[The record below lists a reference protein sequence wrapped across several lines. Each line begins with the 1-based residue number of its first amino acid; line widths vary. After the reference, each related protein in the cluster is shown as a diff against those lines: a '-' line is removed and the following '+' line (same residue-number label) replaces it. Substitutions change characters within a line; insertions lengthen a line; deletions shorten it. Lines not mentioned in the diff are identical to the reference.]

1 MNIEPGFSKEALDTA
16 VPAEDDDAMARKRK
30 MIVIG
35 AVILFVLVVAW
46 MFMRG
51 GGEPAATPEAPPR
64 VTVIVPGAT
73 QVARTLSA
81 TGTLAARR
89 EMPVGVAGEGGSIA
103 RVYVDAG
110 DWVRA
115 GQTLAMIDS
124 SVQVQEAAQLR
135 AQISAARAD
144 AQLAEAQLKRASAL
158 VSRGFV
164 SRADVDQ
171 RTATRD
177 AARARVAVAQAQ
189 LGEVNARIGRLA
201 IRAPSAG
208 LVLTREVEPGQVVA
222 PTAGVLFRLAK
233 DGEMELR
240 AKLAENDLA
249 RLKVGDGA
257 EVRPVGSAETY
268 SGRIWQIAPV
278 ISNETRQGEARIA
291 LAYNKALRPGGFA
304 SAELHT
310 GNTLAPML
318 PESAVQ
324 SDEQGN
330 FVYVVGPDKKV
341 VRRNVKVGDVT
352 AKGLPILSGL
362 TGKEQIVL
370 SAGAFLSPGDE
381 VVPIR
386 NQPAK

>member
-1 MNIEPGFSKEALDTA
+1 MNIEPGFSKEVLDTA
-16 VPAEDDDAMARKRK
+16 VPAEDEAAMARKRK
-30 MIVIG
+30 MTIVG
-35 AVILFVLVVAW
+35 AVVLLVLVVAW
-46 MFMRG
+46 LFLRG

-73 QVARTLSA
+73 KVVRTLSA

-115 GQTLAMIDS
+115 GQTLATIDS

-135 AQISAARAD
+135 AQIAAARAD
-144 AQLAEAQLKRASAL
+144 ADLAEAQLKRASAL
-158 VSRGFV
+158 VSRGFI
-164 SRADVDQ
+164 SKADVDQ

-201 IRAPSAG
+201 IRAPAAG

-249 RLKVGDGA
+249 QLAVGDSA
-257 EVRPVGSAETY
+257 QVRPVGSTETY
-268 SGRIWQIAPV
+268 SGRIWQVAPI
-278 ISNETRQGEARIA
+278 ISNTTRQGEARVA
-291 LAYNKALRPGGFA
+291 LSYNKALRPGGFA

-310 GNTLAPML
+310 GTTLAPLL

-330 FVYVVGPDKKV
+330 FVYIVGPDRKV
-341 VRRNVKVGDVT
+341 VRRDVKAGDVT
-352 AKGLPILSGL
+352 AKGMPILSGL
-362 TGKEQIVL
+362 TGKEQVVL

-381 VVPIR
+381 VIPVR
-386 NQPAK
+386 NEPTK

>member
-1 MNIEPGFSKEALDTA
+1 MNIEPGFTKEALDTA
-16 VPAEDDDAMARKRK
+16 VPAEDEAAMARKRK
-30 MIVIG
+30 MIIIGG
-35 AVILFVLVVAW
+35 AVLLVLVVAW
-46 MFMRG
+46 LFLRG
-51 GGEPAATPEAPPR
+51 GGEPATAPEAPPR

-115 GQTLAMIDS
+115 GQTLATIDS

-135 AQISAARAD
+135 AQIAAARAD
-144 AQLAEAQLKRASAL
+144 ADLAEAQLKRATAL

-164 SRADVDQ
+164 SKADVDQ

-189 LGEVNARIGRLA
+189 LGEINARIGRLA
-201 IRAPSAG
+201 IRAPAAG
-208 LVLTREVEPGQVVA
+208 LVLTREVEPGQIVA

-249 RLKVGDGA
+249 QLAVGDSA

-268 SGRIWQIAPV
+268 SGRIWQVAPI
-278 ISNETRQGEARIA
+278 ISNTTRQGEARVA
-291 LAYNKALRPGGFA
+291 LSYNKALRPGGFA

-310 GNTLAPML
+310 GTTLAPLL

-330 FVYVVGPDKKV
+330 FVYIVGPDRKV
-341 VRRNVKVGDVT
+341 VRRNVKAGDVT
-352 AKGLPILSGL
+352 AKGMPILSGL

-381 VVPIR
+381 VIPVR
-386 NQPAK
+386 NEPAK